1 MENDSQHNLNKT
13 KTSMNL
19 PKKRLRHNFL
29 CIKDK
34 LELISKYKQGY
45 SKSALSRE
53 YSIGKST
60 VGDIINY
67 ENNLLNFQKNLSSE
81 ELNKRKKTKRQN
93 FLPEILE
100 GKKGLTK
107 AEDEIYDGFSTQIE
121 KSESKFIS
129 HSEALNSI
137 NLLVDYL
144 EEELNSKYES
154 LSYLKVLQG
163 VIRSKVYFKEPNH
176 LII

>member
-1 MENDSQHNLNKT
+1 M
-13 KTSMNL
+13 
-19 PKKRLRHNFL
+19 
-29 CIKDK
+29 
-34 LELISKYKQGY
+34 
-45 SKSALSRE
+45 
-53 YSIGKST
+53 
-60 VGDIINY
+60 
-67 ENNLLNFQKNLSSE
+67 NFQKNLSSE

-93 FLPEILE
+93 FLPEIRE
-100 GKKGLTK
+100 GKTGLSK
-107 AEDEIYDGFSTQIE
+107 AEDEIYDGFSSQIE
-121 KSESKFIS
+121 KSENKFIS

-163 VIRSKVYFKEPNH
+163 VIRSKVCYKESNH